1 MHSFNSSVYIVTVK
15 KPLNDKISQNMR
27 QISALSGPLA
37 VTIAMHEYSST
48 CKDVTDNHWPIFP
61 SRSIP
66 CPNECGKY
74 PLRKDVETH
83 LANECPLAV
92 CSAMPVVKLRPLDR
106 QDIMA
111 AHSLALHMS
120 LQATSHQ
127 QELEKLNTRISQLEM
142 QLDKATE
149 LQNQSTAQI
158 TKLR

>member
-1 MHSFNSSVYIVTVK
+1 
-15 KPLNDKISQNMR
+15 
-27 QISALSGPLA
+27 
-37 VTIAMHEYSST
+37 MHEYSST

-111 AHSLALHMS
+111 AHIAESLANHMS
-120 LQATSHQ
+120 LQAISHQ
-127 QELEKLNTRISQLEM
+127 QQLKVLQADIK
-142 QLDKATE
+142 QLKAE
-149 LQNQSTAQI
+149 NQ
-158 TKLR
+158 R